1 MLSEKLTKAINKQIN
16 YELFSGHVYVAM
28 AAWCADNDLPGFTN
42 FFIVQE
48 QEERFH
54 AMKFFNFLTEMDQK
68 PIMTGMPD
76 PDTDFDSLEDVFA
89 TALEHEKGVTARIYD
104 LMDIAQ
110 EEKEYRTVS
119 MLNWFVDE
127 QREEED
133 TFSGLLAMVKRV
145 EGHGN
150 QIYHLDKELGARTFT
165 PPADEG

>member
-1 MLSEKLTKAINKQIN
+1 MLSEKLTNAINKQLN

-28 AAWCADNDLPGFTN
+28 AAWCEENDLPGFAN

-54 AMKFFNFLTEMDQK
+54 AMKFFNFLTEMEEK
-68 PIMTGMPD
+68 PVLTGMPD
-76 PDTDFDSLEDVFA
+76 PQNEYENLIDVFE
-89 TALEHEKGVTARIYD
+89 TALEHEKGVTSRIYN

-110 EEKEYRTVS
+110 EDKEYRTIS
-119 MLNWFVDE
+119 MLNWFIDE

-133 TFSGLLAMVKRV
+133 TFSSLLAIVKRV

-150 QIYHLDKELGARTFT
+150 QIYNLDKELGARTFT
-165 PPADEG
+165 PPATEE

>member
-1 MLSEKLTKAINKQIN
+1 MLSEKLTNAINKQLN

-28 AAWCADNDLPGFTN
+28 ASWCAANDLPGFAH
-42 FFIVQE
+42 FFLVQE

-54 AMKFFNFLTEMDQK
+54 AMKFFNFLTEMEER
-68 PIMTGMPD
+68 PMMTGMPD
-76 PDTDFDSLEDVFA
+76 PDNEYVNLVDVFEK
-89 TALEHEKGVTARIYD
+89 ALEHEKGVTSRIYS
-104 LMDIAQ
+104 LMDIAT
-110 EEKEYRTVS
+110 EEKEYRTIS

-133 TFSGLLAMVKRV
+133 TFAGLLATVRRV

-165 PPADEG
+165 PPTE